1 MSSTTLPPSRLD
13 AALAVLRAAVGVIF
27 IAHGAQKLFVFGPAG
42 VAGAFGQM
50 GIPAADV
57 VAPLVAAVEFLGGLA
72 LIAGLL
78 TRIASVGLAL
88 VMLGAILMV
97 HLSAGFF
104 LPDGFEFAL
113 SLFGATTALALAGPG
128 AYSLDAV
135 LARRGSAA
143 GSLGGRLVER
153 RKAA

>member
-1 MSSTTLPPSRLD
+1 MSSLTSSPSRLN

-27 IAHGAQKLFVFGPAG
+27 VAHGAQKLFVFGPTA

-50 GIPAADV
+50 GIPAAGV
-57 VAPLVAAVEFLGGLA
+57 VGPLVGTVELLGGLA

-78 TRIASVGLAL
+78 TRVASVGLAL
-88 VMLGAILMV
+88 VMLGAISMV

-104 LPDGFEFAL
+104 MPDGIEFAL
-113 SLFGATTALALAGPG
+113 SLLAATTALALAGPG

-135 LARRGSAA
+135 LAGRGTAA
-143 GSLGGRLVER
+143 GSPAGRLVER
-153 RKAA
+153 RNAA

>member
-1 MSSTTLPPSRLD
+1 MSSLLPLPSRLN

-27 IAHGAQKLFVFGPAG
+27 VAHGAQKLFVFGPAAVG
-42 VAGAFGQM
+42 GAFGQM
-50 GIPAADV
+50 GIPAAGV
-57 VAPLVAAVEFLGGLA
+57 VGPLIGTVEFLGGLA

-78 TRIASVGLAL
+78 TRVASVGLAL
-88 VMLGAILMV
+88 VMLGAISMV
-97 HLSAGFF
+97 HISAGFF
-104 LPDGFEFAL
+104 MPEGIEFAL
-113 SLFGATTALALAGPG
+113 SLLAATTALALAGPG

-143 GSLGGRLVER
+143 GPLSGRLVER

>member
-1 MSSTTLPPSRLD
+1 MSFPTSSPSRLN

-27 IAHGAQKLFVFGPAG
+27 VAHGAQKLFVFGPAAVG
-42 VAGAFGQM
+42 GAFGQM
-50 GIPAADV
+50 GIPAAGV
-57 VAPLVAAVEFLGGLA
+57 VGPLIGTVEFLGGLA

-78 TRIASVGLAL
+78 TRVASVGLAL
-88 VMLGAILMV
+88 VMLGAISMV
-97 HLSAGFF
+97 HISAGFF
-104 LPDGFEFAL
+104 MPEGIEFAL
-113 SLFGATTALALAGPG
+113 SLLAATTALALAGPG

-143 GSLGGRLVER
+143 GPLSGRLVER